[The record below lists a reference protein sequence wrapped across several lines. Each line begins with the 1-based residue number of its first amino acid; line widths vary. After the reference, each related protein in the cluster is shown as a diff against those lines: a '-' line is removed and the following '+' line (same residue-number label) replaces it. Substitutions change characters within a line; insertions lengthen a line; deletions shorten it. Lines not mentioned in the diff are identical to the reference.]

1 MCFPLAGQY
10 EIESLYFNLH
20 YKYMFYNICYTCALY
35 VVFDLGDISY
45 LTLFCF
51 VFVLQK
57 R

>member
-45 LTLFCF
+45 LTLLFCF
-51 VFVLQK
+51 CFAK